1 MQKEVDRLCGL
12 LVFILPDVTQPLIGA
27 DFLSH
32 FGLLVD
38 CKRKRL
44 LDEVKKKKTTA
55 TGRLLI
61 TDTTSPAST
70 SS

>member
-1 MQKEVDRLCGL
+1 M
-12 LVFILPDVTQPLIGA
+12 QPLIGA

-44 LDEVKKKKTTA
+44 VDKLT
-55 TGRLLI
+55 
-61 TDTTSPAST
+61 
-70 SS
+70 